1 MLGNQ
6 SGVLEEK
13 LHEGEEWLIR
23 FFFFWTLFPG
33 VPQFGK
39 HLFFMESMGR
49 GAVV

>member
-23 FFFFWTLFPG
+23 FFFFGLFSP
-33 VPQFGK
+33 VFPSLVNTFSSWRVWVEE
-39 HLFFMESMGR
+39 L
-49 GAVV
+49 

>member
-23 FFFFWTLFPG
+23 FFFLDSFPRCSP
-33 VPQFGK
+33 VW
-39 HLFFMESMGR
+39 
-49 GAVV
+49 